1 MNRDEHIT
9 FIKTSLLTI
18 MRDVVSSANLLG
30 DGMAFYATHGY
41 LLQSLFLQMTGAQ
54 EQKMKCICWE
64 LATNSLQYRY
74 IRYYK
79 GWTLSE
85 CSTLENKSIVYKD
98 LIKAVQRLDPTYKPY
113 PDNAARAALRD
124 SVVNQVSAVFD
135 GTNIAKLK
143 KKEFETFCTTFR
155 SFAENNFVPDNGPL
169 LKNGNKEAPLSHI
182 NADTKMYAVYHLLY
196 THRNRCA
203 HNTPSYQLN
212 LPLLDD
218 LKDEIYQTFNNIF
231 MFYAT
236 LILIDEVFRKVFAH
250 YQKLMRVG

>member
-1 MNRDEHIT
+1 MNRDEHLT
-9 FIKTSLLTI
+9 FINTSLLTI
-18 MRDVVSSANLLG
+18 LRDVTSSANLLG
-30 DGMAFYATHGY
+30 DGMSFYANHGY

-98 LIKAVQRLDPTYKPY
+98 LMKAVQRMDPTYKPY
-113 PDNAARAALRD
+113 PDNASRIALRD
-124 SVVNQVSAVFD
+124 GVANQINDVFA
-135 GTNIAKLK
+135 GTNIANLM
-143 KKEFETFCTTFR
+143 KKEFEAFNTTFR
-155 SFAENNFVPDNGPL
+155 TFAESNFVPDNGPL
-169 LKNGNKEAPLSHI
+169 LKIGNKETPLMNI

-203 HNTPSYQLN
+203 HNTSSYQLN
-212 LPLLDD
+212 LPHFDN
-218 LKDEIYQTFNNIF
+218 LKDETYQTYNNIF

-236 LILIDEVFRKVFAH
+236 LILIDEVFRRVFAH
-250 YQKLMRVG
+250 YQELMRMG

>member
-1 MNRDEHIT
+1 MNREEHLT
-9 FIKTSLLTI
+9 FINSSIVGI

-30 DGMAFYATHGY
+30 DGMAFYAVHGY
-41 LLQSLFLQMTGAQ
+41 LLQSLLLQMTGAQ

-64 LATNSLQYRY
+64 LATNNLQYRY

-98 LIKAVQRLDPTYKPY
+98 LMKAVQRMDSNYKPY
-113 PDNAARAALRD
+113 PDNAARLTLRD
-124 SVVNQVSAVFD
+124 GVLNQMSAVFD
-135 GTNIAKLK
+135 GTNIAKLR
-143 KKEFETFCTTFR
+143 KKEFESFITTFGT
-155 SFAENNFVPDNGPL
+155 FAESNFVPDNGPL
-169 LKNGNKEAPLSHI
+169 LKNGNKEAPLAQI

-212 LPLLDD
+212 LPHLDE
-218 LKDEIYQTFNNIF
+218 LKDETYQTYNNIF

-236 LILIDEVFRKVFAH
+236 LLLIDEVFRKVFAH
-250 YQKLMRVG
+250 YQELINVG